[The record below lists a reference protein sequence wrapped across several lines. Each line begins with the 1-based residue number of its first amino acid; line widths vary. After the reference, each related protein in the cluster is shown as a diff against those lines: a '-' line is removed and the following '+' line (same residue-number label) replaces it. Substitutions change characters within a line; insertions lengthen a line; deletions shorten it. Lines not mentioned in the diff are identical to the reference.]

1 MAELLAVELVSPEEV
16 TYSGSAQ
23 MVIVRTV
30 EEGDIAF
37 QAGHVPFLGVL
48 APWSVDVLRP
58 GDGRD
63 TFAVHRGFVE
73 VSHNRVTILSDVS
86 EAAAG
91 IDVDRAEQARN
102 RAAEALAAAE
112 KGRRRAG
119 AGRAA
124 SARRCGLARSRRTA
138 RPVARLTDHGLV
150 TPRYS

>member
-1 MAELLAVELVSPEEV
+1 MAVELDVELVSPEEV
-16 TYSGSAQ
+16 TYSGSAE

-58 GDGRD
+58 GGERD

-86 EAAAG
+86 ESADE
-91 IDVDRAEQARN
+91 IDVARAETAQQEAS
-102 RAAEALAAAE
+102 EALAADAE
-112 KGRRRAG
+112 SAEAAAALERAELRLRVA
-119 AGRAA
+119 AG
-124 SARRCGLARSRRTA
+124 
-138 RPVARLTDHGLV
+138 
-150 TPRYS
+150 

>member
-1 MAELLAVELVSPEEV
+1 MAVELDVELVSPEEV
-16 TYSGSAQ
+16 TYSGSAE

-58 GDGRD
+58 GGERD

-86 EAAAG
+86 EFADE
-91 IDVDRAEQARN
+91 IDVARAETAQQEAS
-102 RAAEALAAAE
+102 EALAADAE
-112 KGRRRAG
+112 SAEAAAALERAELRLRVA
-119 AGRAA
+119 AG
-124 SARRCGLARSRRTA
+124 
-138 RPVARLTDHGLV
+138 
-150 TPRYS
+150 

>member
-1 MAELLAVELVSPEEV
+1 MAVELDVELVSPEEV
-16 TYSGSAQ
+16 TYSGSAE

-58 GDGRD
+58 GGERD

-86 EAAAG
+86 EAAEE
-91 IDVDRAEQARN
+91 IDVARATDARH
-102 RAAEALAAAE
+102 RAAEAVASDAENADAAAALE
-112 KGRRRAG
+112 RAEL
-119 AGRAA
+119 RLRVAA
-124 SARRCGLARSRRTA
+124 
-138 RPVARLTDHGLV
+138 D
-150 TPRYS
+150 

>member
-1 MAELLAVELVSPEEV
+1 MAVELDVELVSPEEV
-16 TYSGSAQ
+16 TYSGSAE

-58 GDGRD
+58 GGERD

-86 EAAAG
+86 ESADE
-91 IDVDRAEQARN
+91 IDVARAETAQQEAS
-102 RAAEALAAAE
+102 EALAADAE
-112 KGRRRAG
+112 SAEAAAALERAEL
-119 AGRAA
+119 RLRVAA
-124 SARRCGLARSRRTA
+124 S
-138 RPVARLTDHGLV
+138 
-150 TPRYS
+150 